1 MPSMRKRPAKPENTN
16 PNPRR
21 EWTPEAKADWHR
33 IQERL
38 KQLNEIAR
46 EGMIGAS
53 EPFGW
58 RAEDEARFG
67 KYGRRRD

>member
-1 MPSMRKRPAKPENTN
+1 MRKRNVGIHKLVRNSTRP
-16 PNPRR
+16 
-21 EWTPEAKADWHR
+21 EWTPEAKADWYR
-33 IQERL
+33 IQMRL

-46 EGMIGAS
+46 EGMIGLN

-67 KYGRRRD
+67 KYGKRRD